1 MIKTSQ
7 LHEAVLE
14 KIKTNPEFISE
25 ITKLIANNS
34 PPHVRA
40 ILSNSTSWPLMCE
53 SEDINIWM
61 INMPTSS
68 LVTLFPQDAIEYA
81 KKIHGM
87 TGFKKVRF
95 VLKLPTFSRYW
106 IVEFNGF
113 LVQIREEK

>member
-40 ILSNSTSWPLMCE
+40 ILSNSTSWPLICQ
-53 SEDINIWM
+53 SEDTSVWM
-61 INMPTSS
+61 IDMPTSS
-68 LVTLFPQDAIEYA
+68 LATLFPQDAIEYA

-95 VLKLPTFSRYW
+95 VLKLPKFSRAW
-106 IVEFNGF
+106 IVEFDGF
-113 LVQIREEK
+113 LTQIREEK